1 MTQGQSIATAIK
13 QRALVSFLNAH
24 WSIVR
29 EIYKKGKCSQY
40 IYIETNAGS
49 GYNDLV
55 DCDGSPIIALRCFSQ
70 TTDMPWSCVF
80 IEKSGDSCLE
90 LAHHCSTLL
99 DSSVLLVSD
108 STHRDFRWLSAQV
121 GCLQRVEMIGATPDE
136 LGGTMAHVIAQGL
149 PCVIVN
155 FDNCHALPSVSRL
168 PRKSYGLVYADPNA
182 LKDSPE
188 EAMRTFFR
196 SPTACRLDL
205 LFNLDGHMRR
215 RVIAAQEKG
224 YCSGYNDTRSMMK
237 RVNKKHWWVRDPV
250 SGNSNGSQW
259 VFLFGAN
266 YPDLKIRALKESGLS
281 MYKIDSDKGKE
292 VFARI
297 MGENFCNVYQLSLG
311 L

>member
-13 QRALVSFLNAH
+13 QRALVSFLEAH

-29 EIYKKGKCSQY
+29 EIHRKGKCDQY
-40 IYIETNAGS
+40 VYIETNAGC
-49 GYNDLV
+49 GYNESV
-55 DCDGSPIIALRCFSQ
+55 GCDGSPIVALQHFTQ
-70 TTDMPWSCVF
+70 TTDMPWRCIF
-80 IEKSGDSCLE
+80 IEKSAESCFE
-90 LAHHCSTLL
+90 LARHCSMLL
-99 DSSVLLVSD
+99 DVPVLLVSN
-108 STHRDFRWLSAQV
+108 SAHRDFRWLSVQ
-121 GCLQRVEMIGATPDE
+121 LHHTDRIRLISATSDS
-136 LGGTMAHVIAQGL
+136 LCSIMTGLVAQGP

-168 PRKSYGLVYADPNA
+168 PQNSYGLVYADPNA

-188 EAMRTFFR
+188 EAMKTFFSAHQAR
-196 SPTACRLDL
+196 RLDL

-215 RVIAAQEKG
+215 RVIAAQDKG

-237 RVNKKHWWVRDPV
+237 RAKKDHWWVRDPV
-250 SGNSNGSQW
+250 SGNGAGSQW

-266 YPDLKIRALKESGLS
+266 YPNLKIKTLKDAGLS
-281 MYKIDSDKGKE
+281 MHKLESEKGQE

-297 MGENFCNVYQLSLG
+297 MGENFCNAYQLTLA